1 MGRRHRGD
9 IECVRETLT
18 EAELSRY
25 QFLRSITDSRR
36 LKEMLPGW
44 CRPKP
49 IPRCA
54 EFVPGLPA
62 RFPSWC
68 KVSIGMRDIP
78 REEKM
83 FPGYAYY
90 DNDGDGDPGGLRVPT
105 PREYVKAFDK
115 LNGLKPCPIEL
126 VKVQSF
132 G

>member
-18 EAELSRY
+18 EAELSLY

-36 LKEMLPGW
+36 LKEMLPSW

-49 IPRCA
+49 IPRNA
-54 EFVPGLPA
+54 QFVPGLPPRYPYLPTGQQWYA
-62 RFPSWC
+62 AHSHQFGC
-68 KVSIGMRDIP
+68 KHDRA
-78 REEKM
+78 
-83 FPGYAYY
+83 FPGRA
-90 DNDGDGDPGGLRVPT
+90 DVEAGGA
-105 PREYVKAFDK
+105 EYIKAFDS
-115 LNGLKPCPIEL
+115 LNGLKPCPIEW